1 MSRYIRYIIFFLL
14 SKFSLKKLIF
24 IPIIIP
30 RYFEKKKKKKKKNEI
45 EFLTVF

>member
-1 MSRYIRYIIFFLL
+1 MSKYIRYIIFFLL

-30 RYFEKKKKKKKKNEI
+30 RYLKKKQNKIFNRI
-45 EFLTVF
+45 LN